1 MLDTSIQVKTDIF
14 DGPLSLLVLLIK
26 KEEMDIKELD
36 LTKITK
42 EYLDYLTN
50 MEKLNFDV
58 AGDYLYLAATLL
70 LLKSQSVLTETD
82 KKTLEELT
90 DSPLDI
96 SSKAELIKR
105 LEELSHF
112 QKMAEKLWSLPK
124 MGYEIFLRPKPNK
137 KEIVNSILTP
147 IDLEK
152 LTTSMVELIK
162 RENRKF
168 AVVRRDRLSIKEKL
182 IFLKEYLN
190 QGERKT
196 FDEIVKVHEMEK
208 DSEIINIVI
217 TFISLLELARLKKL
231 TIFQNQTYGQIYV
244 DVLDSLSNFD
254 IDSADGFEE
263 EEAKA
268 EADKEERPEGIPL
281 Q

>member
-14 DGPLSLLVLLIK
+14 DGPLSLLVLLVK
-26 KEEMDIKELD
+26 REEMDIRDLD
-36 LTKITK
+36 LTRITK
-42 EYLDYLTN
+42 EYLDYLTT
-50 MEKLNFDV
+50 MERMNFDV

-70 LLKSQSVLTETD
+70 LLKSQSVLSESD
-82 KKTLEELT
+82 KKNLEEFT

-96 SSKAELIKR
+96 SSKSELIKR

-112 QKMAEKLWSLPK
+112 QNMAEKLWNLPK
-124 MGYEIFLRPKPNK
+124 VGHEIFLRPKPNK
-137 KEIVNSILTP
+137 KEIVNSVLTS

-152 LTTSMVELIK
+152 LMGAMVELIK
-162 RENRKF
+162 RGNRKF

-182 IFLKEYLN
+182 AFLKEYLN
-190 QGERKT
+190 EGERKT
-196 FDEIVKVHEMEK
+196 FDEIVKVHEIEK

-231 TIFQNQTYGQIYV
+231 SIFQNESFGQIYV
-244 DVLDSLSNFD
+244 DVLESLASFD

-263 EEAKA
+263 ETDDA
-268 EADKEERPEGIPL
+268 RPEGVPL